1 MSRPALS
8 PEAAGGKRIRRPFAA
23 SFTFAFT
30 FTALCAVSGCGGSL
44 FQSKT
49 APPTVYRL
57 SAATGTPG
65 APIAADLA
73 VLRPRV
79 RPGLDT
85 DRIAAAYPDRRL
97 DYYAGARWGGPL
109 DEVAQ
114 DLAVE
119 AFHAEANLRNVS
131 SDASAFQ
138 GGYWLEL
145 DVEDFQ
151 AEYGA
156 DGGPP
161 TVVVRLRGR
170 VGGAADRRLL
180 GQFVANARQRAT
192 GNHLAAIVEAYERAA
207 DAAFSQ
213 IVAETSTVLAQR

>member
-1 MSRPALS
+1 MSRPARS
-8 PEAAGGKRIRRPFAA
+8 PQAGGGRRVAA
-23 SFTFAFT
+23 AAFS
-30 FTALCAVSGCGGSL
+30 FTALCIASGCGGSL

-57 SAATGTPG
+57 SAAAGAPG

-79 RPGLDT
+79 RPGLNT
-85 DRIAAAYPDRRL
+85 DRIAASYPDRRL

-119 AFHAEANLRNVS
+119 AFHARANLRNVS
-131 SDASAFQ
+131 SDASAFID
-138 GGYWLEL
+138 GYWLEL

-180 GQFVANARQRAT
+180 GQFVASGRQRASA
-192 GNHLAAIVEAYERAA
+192 NRLAAIVEAYELAA
-207 DAAFSQ
+207 DAAFSE
-213 IVAETSTVLAQR
+213 IVAETSAALAQR